1 MHSVQSFAGP
11 GGVLNPQWATP
22 IVASPIPHPTLCSF
36 TDLDIHDPLPVPLTL
51 GIGPRTVF
59 GPATPGKADK

>member
-11 GGVLNPQWATP
+11 GGALNPQWATP

-51 GIGPRTVF
+51 GIGPQPF
-59 GPATPGKADK
+59 LAPQHQGKVDK